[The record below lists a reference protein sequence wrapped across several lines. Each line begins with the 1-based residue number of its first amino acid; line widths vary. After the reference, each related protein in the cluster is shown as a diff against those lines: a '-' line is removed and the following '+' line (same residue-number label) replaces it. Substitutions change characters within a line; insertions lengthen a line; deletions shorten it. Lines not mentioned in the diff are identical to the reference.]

1 MSRSDWLSIAKG
13 AGIAVAGALLAFG
26 AEVLI
31 PAMQSS
37 GSAVLLGLAAV
48 ASVAINVARKWLVSH
63 E

>member
-37 GSAVLLGLAAV
+37 NNAVLLAVAAL
-48 ASVAINVARKWLVSH
+48 ASVAVNIGRKWLVTQ
-63 E
+63 